1 MNVINF
7 SLLSIETAEK
17 FTISNE
23 YEVMF
28 VLDSEEAI
36 TVFAITSSNS
46 IIIY

>member
-17 FTISNE
+17 FTILNA

-28 VLDSEEAI
+28 LCWIVKKP
-36 TVFAITSSNS
+36 
-46 IIIY
+46 